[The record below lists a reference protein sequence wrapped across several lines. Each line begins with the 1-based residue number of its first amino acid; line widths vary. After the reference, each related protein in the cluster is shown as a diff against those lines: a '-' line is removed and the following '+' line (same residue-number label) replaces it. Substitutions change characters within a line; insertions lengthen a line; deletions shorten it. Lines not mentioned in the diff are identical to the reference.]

1 MLLLPEHPV
10 QSTISLSATYHNSR
24 KAIPNA
30 YAVTESGKIV
40 QARAQHDSI
49 ASFVF
54 TRANIGI
61 RYQRYKTGAHAPL
74 IFQTMARS
82 PWGIP
87 VVNRVVEGTEMQV
100 HASTK
105 SSETAANESSLL
117 CTASIRVDICII
129 EKKDSFRLDRWN
141 FVDSNRLLR
150 FCNMNQRYS
159 DIIGT
164 IVKNNIN
171 ELFTFRRKTSIVKGE
186 MKFLR
191 ERK

>member
-1 MLLLPEHPV
+1 M
-10 QSTISLSATYHNSR
+10 
-24 KAIPNA
+24 
-30 YAVTESGKIV
+30 TESEKIV

-54 TRANIGI
+54 TRADIGI
-61 RYQRYKTGAHAPL
+61 RYQRYKTAAHAPL

-117 CTASIRVDICII
+117 CSYPRGYLYCNHW
-129 EKKDSFRLDRWN
+129 EKKI
-141 FVDSNRLLR
+141 LLC
-150 FCNMNQRYS
+150 FDLEFS
-159 DIIGT
+159 
-164 IVKNNIN
+164 
-171 ELFTFRRKTSIVKGE
+171 
-186 MKFLR
+186 
-191 ERK
+191 